1 MYAVLVTC
9 HVDGILGVMFDAAQ
23 RRGFAQFMNAF
34 TSDDRRL
41 RTAAHELGH
50 AICLYHSDGDAW
62 RPGGPIAGTGR
73 TIMNQT
79 AVLAADWGYAWSAND
94 LHLAYDRS
102 RWRPRSG
109 VAFGTCK

>member
-1 MYAVLVTC
+1 MS
-9 HVDGILGVMFDAAQ
+9 
-23 RRGFAQFMNAF
+23 AF

-62 RPGGPIAGTGR
+62 RATGPVSGTGR

-79 AVLAADWGYAWSAND
+79 AVLASDWGYAWDAGS
-94 LHLAYDRS
+94 LHLAYERS
-102 RWRPRSG
+102 KARWRPLSG
-109 VAFGTCK
+109 FGFGNCK